1 MKPKPKELRRSMDRQ
16 KVTGFFAGEK
26 EVFERL
32 LKEFTEVNER
42 ANKLKDFILDE
53 EKIKTVDNLNKDLLI
68 AQLKAMEAY
77 LSILSIRIGLNAP
90 REIID
95 AVETQGSTKESE

>member
-1 MKPKPKELRRSMDRQ
+1 M
-16 KVTGFFAGEK
+16 EK

-32 LKEFTEVNER
+32 LKEFSEVNER
-42 ANKLKDFILDE
+42 ASKRKDFILDE
-53 EKIKTVDNLNKDLLI
+53 EKIKKVDNLNKDLLI

-90 REIID
+90 REVID
-95 AVETQGSTKESE
+95 AVETKESASKSE

>member
-1 MKPKPKELRRSMDRQ
+1 M
-16 KVTGFFAGEK
+16 EK

-77 LSILSIRIGLNAP
+77 LSVLSIRIGLNAP
-90 REIID
+90 REMVD
-95 AVETQGSTKESE
+95 AIVPKEESTKSE

>member
-1 MKPKPKELRRSMDRQ
+1 M
-16 KVTGFFAGEK
+16 EK

-77 LSILSIRIGLNAP
+77 LSVLSIRIGLNAP
-90 REIID
+90 REMVD
-95 AVETQGSTKESE
+95 AVAPKEEVEEVKEGE

>member
-1 MKPKPKELRRSMDRQ
+1 M
-16 KVTGFFAGEK
+16 EK

-77 LSILSIRIGLNAP
+77 LSVLSIRIGLNAP
-90 REIID
+90 REMVD
-95 AVETQGSTKESE
+95 AVTPQEEVKEEEKSE

>member
-1 MKPKPKELRRSMDRQ
+1 MK
-16 KVTGFFAGEK
+16 K

-32 LKEFTEVNER
+32 LKEFSEVNER
-42 ANKLKDFILDE
+42 ASKLKDFILDE
-53 EKIKTVDNLNKDLLI
+53 EKIKEVDNLNKDLLI

-90 REIID
+90 REVVD
-95 AVETQGSTKESE
+95 AVEPKDPATESE

>member
-1 MKPKPKELRRSMDRQ
+1 M
-16 KVTGFFAGEK
+16 EK

-53 EKIKTVDNLNKDLLI
+53 EKIKTIDNLNKDLLI

-77 LSILSIRIGLNAP
+77 LSVLSIRIGLNAP
-90 REIID
+90 REMVD
-95 AVETQGSTKESE
+95 AIAPKEESTKSE

>member
-1 MKPKPKELRRSMDRQ
+1 MK
-16 KVTGFFAGEK
+16 K

-32 LKEFTEVNER
+32 LKEFSEVNER
-42 ANKLKDFILDE
+42 ASKLKDFILDE
-53 EKIKTVDNLNKDLLI
+53 EKIKKVDNLNKDLLI

-90 REIID
+90 REVID
-95 AVETQGSTKESE
+95 AVETKESASQSE

>member
-1 MKPKPKELRRSMDRQ
+1 M
-16 KVTGFFAGEK
+16 EK

-77 LSILSIRIGLNAP
+77 LSALSIRIGLNAP
-90 REIID
+90 REMVD
-95 AVETQGSTKESE
+95 AIAPKEESTKSE

>member
-1 MKPKPKELRRSMDRQ
+1 M
-16 KVTGFFAGEK
+16 EK

-32 LKEFTEVNER
+32 LKEFSEVNER
-42 ANKLKDFILDE
+42 ASKLKDFILDE
-53 EKIKTVDNLNKDLLI
+53 EKIKKVDNLNKDLLI

-90 REIID
+90 REVID
-95 AVETQGSTKESE
+95 AVETQESTAESE

>member
-1 MKPKPKELRRSMDRQ
+1 M
-16 KVTGFFAGEK
+16 EK

-32 LKEFTEVNER
+32 LKEFSEVNER
-42 ANKLKDFILDE
+42 ASKLKDFILDE
-53 EKIKTVDNLNKDLLI
+53 EKIKKVDNLNKDLLI

-90 REIID
+90 REVID
-95 AVETQGSTKESE
+95 AVETKESTAKSE

>member
-1 MKPKPKELRRSMDRQ
+1 M
-16 KVTGFFAGEK
+16 EK

-77 LSILSIRIGLNAP
+77 LSVLSIRIGLNAP
-90 REIID
+90 RELAE
-95 AVETQGSTKESE
+95 AVAPKEEAAPAEEAPVEEVSE

>member
-1 MKPKPKELRRSMDRQ
+1 M
-16 KVTGFFAGEK
+16 EK

-90 REIID
+90 RELT
-95 AVETQGSTKESE
+95 ETIAPKEEETPEKSE

>member
-1 MKPKPKELRRSMDRQ
+1 M
-16 KVTGFFAGEK
+16 EK

-32 LKEFTEVNER
+32 LKEFSEVNER
-42 ANKLKDFILDE
+42 ASKLKDFILDE
-53 EKIKTVDNLNKDLLI
+53 AKVKKIDNLNKDLLI

-90 REIID
+90 REVID
-95 AVETQGSTKESE
+95 AVESKDSATESE

>member
-1 MKPKPKELRRSMDRQ
+1 M
-16 KVTGFFAGEK
+16 EK

-42 ANKLKDFILDE
+42 ANKLNDFILDE

-77 LSILSIRIGLNAP
+77 LSVLSIRIGLNAP
-90 REIID
+90 REMVD
-95 AVETQGSTKESE
+95 AIAHKEESTKSE

>member
-1 MKPKPKELRRSMDRQ
+1 M
-16 KVTGFFAGEK
+16 EK

-32 LKEFTEVNER
+32 LKEFSEVNER
-42 ANKLKDFILDE
+42 ASKLKDFILDE
-53 EKIKTVDNLNKDLLI
+53 EKIKKVDNLNKDLLI

-90 REIID
+90 REVID
-95 AVETQGSTKESE
+95 AVETKESTIESE

>member
-1 MKPKPKELRRSMDRQ
+1 M
-16 KVTGFFAGEK
+16 EK

-32 LKEFTEVNER
+32 LKEFSEVNER
-42 ANKLKDFILDE
+42 ASKLKDFILDE
-53 EKIKTVDNLNKDLLI
+53 EKIKEVDNLNKDLLI

-90 REIID
+90 REVID
-95 AVETQGSTKESE
+95 AVETKESTTESE

>member
-1 MKPKPKELRRSMDRQ
+1 M
-16 KVTGFFAGEK
+16 EK

-90 REIID
+90 REMVD
-95 AVETQGSTKESE
+95 AIAPKTEEAPAEEVKEGE

>member
-1 MKPKPKELRRSMDRQ
+1 M
-16 KVTGFFAGEK
+16 EK

-32 LKEFTEVNER
+32 LKEFSEVNER
-42 ANKLKDFILDE
+42 ASKLKDFILDE
-53 EKIKTVDNLNKDLLI
+53 EKIKKVDNLNKDLLI

-90 REIID
+90 REVID
-95 AVETQGSTKESE
+95 AVETKESASKSE